1 MTLEQLRV
9 FVCVAECEHMTRAA
23 ETLNLTQS
31 ATSAAIAALEERHG
45 VKLFDRIGRRIA
57 LTGAGRA
64 FLIEARAVLARA
76 ATAEQT
82 LADLAGLNTGE
93 LILAA
98 SQTIGSY
105 WLPARIAQFRAAYPG
120 VMIKLR
126 IGNTRKVAAL
136 ASAGDVDLA
145 FAEGEVSDPGLAVSP
160 IGGDVL
166 VIVAAPKAR
175 GLLDGLDVELDD
187 GGALGGA
194 RKGIGYALRFRSGAD
209 SVRRRCRKKTFRAG
223 VALERSDPRRSRS
236 WRGTRYHV
244 ASCRRRLDQG
254 RFADR
259 FAASPTAPRLLPP
272 ASQAALR
279 VAGFARLLGSDRE
292 LRRDCQ
298 RKRCR
303 RAVTPS
309 RPAMGRGFGSRSN
322 AQCAGRARSRSVQMI
337 TANCAA
343 PIKTAIERFTP
354 LQSE

>member
-23 ETLNLTQS
+23 QTLNLTQS

-64 FLIEARAVLARA
+64 FLTEARAVLARA

-82 LADLAGLNTGE
+82 LADFAGLNTGE

-105 WLPARIAQFRAAYPG
+105 WLPPRIAKFRAAYPG

-145 FAEGEVSDPGLAVSP
+145 FAKGEVSDPGLAVSL

-175 GLLDGLDVELDD
+175 GLLDGLDVERLTAAPWVAREKGSGTRSAFEAALTAFGVDAAKRRSVLELPSNEAIRAAVEA
-187 GGALGGA
+187 GAGLAIMSRLVVGA
-194 RKGIGYALRFRSGAD
+194 SIKAGSLIASPLAL
-209 SVRRRCRKKTFRAG
+209 
-223 VALERSDPRRSRS
+223 PRRGFFLLRHKQ
-236 WRGTRYHV
+236 RYE
-244 ASCRRRLDQG
+244 
-254 RFADR
+254 
-259 FAASPTAPRLLPP
+259 
-272 ASQAALR
+272 SQA
-279 VAGFARLLGSDRE
+279 S
-292 LRRDCQ
+292 
-298 RKRCR
+298 
-303 RAVTPS
+303 RAFLEVIES
-309 RPAMGRGFGSRSN
+309 YDD
-322 AQCAGRARSRSVQMI
+322 
-337 TANCAA
+337 TANGCAA
-343 PIKTAIERFTP
+343 VAP
-354 LQSE
+354 